1 VGAEERADGGADVP
15 LTPAVL
21 RPRTLTG
28 IAAIDA
34 STWDAL
40 FPADD
45 PFTRHAF
52 LAALERH
59 GCVGA
64 ARGWT
69 PAHVLIEDEGGTL
82 RAAAPAYR
90 KAHSWGE
97 FVFDFA
103 WAEASQR
110 LGRPWYPKRVCAIPY
125 APVAGPRLGATDA
138 AARAALVA
146 ALGAADDLSSAHALF
161 VGEEADAAA
170 LAEAGWL
177 ERHDLQFHWHDRPG
191 AGFGDFEGFTAALRA
206 DKRKKLLRE
215 RRRVDEAG
223 VRFAHRRG
231 DALDE
236 AEWREVYALY
246 ANTYEERGQPPYLT
260 PGFFLDYGRAPG
272 TPLHLILGHAGGRLV
287 AAAITLIGGRT
298 LYGRHWGA
306 AERWHSLHFE
316 TCYHQGI
323 ELCLARGLTRYDA
336 GTQGEH
342 KLARGFT
349 PVRTRSLHRIHDARL
364 RGAIEHHLR
373 HERAL
378 VHSRLESLASHGP
391 FREEHG

>member
-1 VGAEERADGGADVP
+1 MGAEERAGGGADVP
-15 LTPAVL
+15 LTAAGL
-21 RPRTLTG
+21 RARTLAR
-28 IAAIDA
+28 IDEVDPAA
-34 STWDAL
+34 WDAL
-40 FPADD
+40 FPADH
-45 PFTRHAF
+45 PFTRHGF

-64 ARGWT
+64 ARGWS
-69 PAHVLIEDEGGTL
+69 PAHLVVEDAAGAL

-103 WAEASQR
+103 WAEASHR

-146 ALGAADDLSSAHALF
+146 ALSAEDGVSSTHALF
-161 VGEEADAAA
+161 VGEDAQAAA
-170 LAEAGWL
+170 LTDAGWL
-177 ERHDLQFHWHDRPG
+177 ERHDLQFHWQDRPG
-191 AGFGDFEGFTAALRA
+191 SFGDFDGFVGALRA

-215 RRRVDEAG
+215 RRRVAEAG
-223 VRFAHRRG
+223 VTFAHRAG
-231 DALDE
+231 DALDPH
-236 AEWREVYALY
+236 EWAEVYALY

-272 TPLHLILGHAGGRLV
+272 TSLHLILGHAGGRLV

-316 TCYHQGI
+316 TCFHQGI
-323 ELCLARGLTRYDA
+323 TLCLARGLTRYDA

-342 KLARGFT
+342 KLARGFL
-349 PVRTRSLHRIHDARL
+349 PVRTRSLHRIHEPRL
-364 RGAIEHHLR
+364 RGAIDRHLR
-373 HERAL
+373 TERAL
-378 VHSRLESLASHGP
+378 VHSRLEALASHGP